1 MDMRVSKGLWGVA
14 VLACL
19 QMSSGIAATRPGNA
33 LKLFLEE
40 SMSRYS
46 GFVETGKGEA
56 DYEDVLYA
64 WAKAGDDIEALRR
77 KTAEKYGLPP
87 AAAARVV
94 DLTLERGALGSND
107 SAPARLAT
115 AFEALAHDYPKSDF
129 ILVEATRTVDD
140 GSYNACNVDDLH
152 RLLEGRA
159 DADSARLRMYD
170 AVWCQ
175 PLLTERTTLR
185 NGDTKS
191 YLDMATRSTE
201 LDGEWLKLAVLRIAD
216 EKAMQDAAV
225 DDATR
230 VDVRK
235 RRVLA
240 EMEDGRIAD
249 ALAALPS
256 SPEERPALTQSFDPS
271 ERRAIAAA
279 HFLQGDNAHARA
291 WLATA
296 AEEEATSAHESNHDR
311 YEREAGN
318 YQLAMLQRALAE
330 PARDDFAFLARYFKL
345 RSSMGQQMSV
355 WVAVFQR
362 LAVAQGYPGLVD
374 APYKRDVAKERK
386 ESLDYCYH
394 CAPELIGMIERLAS
408 TYVAPQPLPAAAGP
422 QLPALVRDRM
432 ARALESPRP
441 AWVEHAMPAG
451 LRTPR
456 VDAKRAPDA
465 EEPFV
470 ASSSRAKGQ
479 PAWAKRLPSGELVR
493 YAQQDERIVA
503 ITASQSLDPTG
514 EISSGGYWVSVSED
528 GGKTF
533 APPLYTGLR
542 MYAPYVVLP
551 QSKMSMIEGDRL
563 RLEVAVRKLDDKN
576 VMLPPISLPFLE
588 ERDDAYVEAT
598 LADLARDSDGDGLTD
613 LAEWAMMLAPDVAD
627 TDGDGIDDAADPLPH
642 VAATGSR
649 PGADAMAAGLN
660 KIFGES
666 LGAIITTDAADGRP
680 GRTYAIGV
688 GTDAYNAAS
697 TRFMAAP
704 PAYFAGLALK
714 SRVIVLDP
722 AQLDRLSE
730 ARGTSF
736 AMGIETFEV
745 SHDGTTAIMVW
756 STGWAGGTYLLK
768 RRGDG
773 WEIDELA
780 GWIT

>member
-1 MDMRVSKGLWGVA
+1 
-14 VLACL
+14 
-19 QMSSGIAATRPGNA
+19 
-33 LKLFLEE
+33 
-40 SMSRYS
+40 
-46 GFVETGKGEA
+46 
-56 DYEDVLYA
+56 
-64 WAKAGDDIEALRR
+64 
-77 KTAEKYGLPP
+77 
-87 AAAARVV
+87 
-94 DLTLERGALGSND
+94 
-107 SAPARLAT
+107 
-115 AFEALAHDYPKSDF
+115 
-129 ILVEATRTVDD
+129 
-140 GSYNACNVDDLH
+140 
-152 RLLEGRA
+152 
-159 DADSARLRMYD
+159 
-170 AVWCQ
+170 
-175 PLLTERTTLR
+175 
-185 NGDTKS
+185 
-191 YLDMATRSTE
+191 
-201 LDGEWLKLAVLRIAD
+201 
-216 EKAMQDAAV
+216 
-225 DDATR
+225 
-230 VDVRK
+230 
-235 RRVLA
+235 
-240 EMEDGRIAD
+240 
-249 ALAALPS
+249 
-256 SPEERPALTQSFDPS
+256 
-271 ERRAIAAA
+271 
-279 HFLQGDNAHARA
+279 
-291 WLATA
+291 
-296 AEEEATSAHESNHDR
+296 
-311 YEREAGN
+311 
-318 YQLAMLQRALAE
+318 
-330 PARDDFAFLARYFKL
+330 
-345 RSSMGQQMSV
+345 
-355 WVAVFQR
+355 
-362 LAVAQGYPGLVD
+362 
-374 APYKRDVAKERK
+374 
-386 ESLDYCYH
+386 
-394 CAPELIGMIERLAS
+394 
-408 TYVAPQPLPAAAGP
+408 
-422 QLPALVRDRM
+422 
-432 ARALESPRP
+432 
-441 AWVEHAMPAG
+441 MPAG